1 MSKRKVE
8 RKYVQDRYLFDRQLA
23 FNFFSRK
30 GIEC

>member
-8 RKYVQDRYLFDRQLA
+8 SKYVQGWYLFDKQLA